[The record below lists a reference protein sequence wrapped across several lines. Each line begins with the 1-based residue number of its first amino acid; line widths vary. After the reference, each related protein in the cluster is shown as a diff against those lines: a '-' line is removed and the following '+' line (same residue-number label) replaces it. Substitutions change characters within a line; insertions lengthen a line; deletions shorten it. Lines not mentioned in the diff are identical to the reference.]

1 MVDEICSSFCVPK
14 EPLNPQILVETHLHQ
29 NPFSVS
35 SRPIV
40 CSSPQ
45 TPRVF
50 PFLFNSRP
58 LLCLIF
64 PFLLCPKRTRKQ
76 NPSDTNFI
84 ILQNPSMFREIGKKH
99 WNTNKSKTE
108 HLNKNFE
115 IQTLKFRGIQ
125 NRARW
130 VYGGRE
136 REREKK
142 NVVTWAEFGADELTV
157 LAPVRDGLVAGAGS
171 SLGWVIL
178 SIDVVT
184 REIMRWTEPLEFD
197 IKAGSQKKSR
207 KWIYVGSERWV
218 RWVNE
223 EVGYE

>member
-14 EPLNPQILVETHLHQ
+14 EPLNPQILVESHLHQ

-50 PFLFNSRP
+50 PFVFNSRP

-64 PFLLCPKRTRKQ
+64 PFLLCPQRTRKQ

-84 ILQNPSMFREIGKKH
+84 ILQNPSMFREIRKKH

-136 REREKK
+136 RERKRGHLGRVRSWWTDWFWRRWEM
-142 NVVTWAEFGADELTV
+142 GLSLV
-157 LAPVRDGLVAGAGS
+157 LGLLWDG
-171 SLGWVIL
+171 
-178 SIDVVT
+178 
-184 REIMRWTEPLEFD
+184 FF
-197 IKAGSQKKSR
+197 SQ
-207 KWIYVGSERWV
+207 
-218 RWVNE
+218 
-223 EVGYE
+223 